1 MQRREFVLSTLS
13 VTTAV
18 ALWVDLRQ
26 LAQAEGNAAAVSD
39 PLFDALCDLVIPD
52 SETPGARRAGVSQ
65 FLVLALA
72 HGIAGCTAEDRH
84 RLEALLN
91 VAAHGDFASL
101 SRDKQHEVLE
111 TVDAA
116 AYVSPDSVW
125 PRIKGLIL
133 MGYYTSEIGATQ
145 ELRYQLV
152 PGRFDPDVAQGPSD
166 RAFSNDW
173 TGQRF

>member
-1 MQRREFVLSTLS
+1 MQRREFVVSALAA
-13 VTTAV
+13 TTA
-18 ALWVDLRQ
+18 ATLWADLNR
-26 LAQAEGNAAAVSD
+26 LARAQGKAAAASD
-39 PLFDALCDLVIPD
+39 PLFDAVCDLVIPD
-52 SETPGARRAGVSQ
+52 SDTPGAKRAGVAR

-72 HGIAGCTAEDRH
+72 HGIAGSATEDRH
-84 RLEALLN
+84 RLEAVLN
-91 VAAHGDFASL
+91 GASHGDFVSL
-101 SRDKQHEVLE
+101 SRVKQHDVLE
-111 TVDAA
+111 AVDAA
-116 AYVSPDSVW
+116 AYGTPDSVW

-152 PGRFDPDVAQGPSD
+152 PGRFDPDVSQGPSD

>member
-1 MQRREFVLSTLS
+1 MQRREFVVSTLS
-13 VTTAV
+13 VSAMAAV
-18 ALWVDLRQ
+18 WADLNR
-26 LAQAEGNAAAVSD
+26 LAQAKGNAPAMND

-52 SETPGARRAGVSQ
+52 SETPGAKRAGVPQ
-65 FLVLALA
+65 FLQLALA
-72 HGIAGCTAEDRH
+72 HGIAGSTTQDRH
-84 RLEALLN
+84 RLEVLLS

-101 SRDKQHEVLE
+101 PRDKQHEVLE
-111 TVDAA
+111 AVDAA
-116 AYVSPDSVW
+116 AYGSPDSVW

-133 MGYYTSEIGATQ
+133 MGYYTSEIGASQ

-152 PGRFDPDVAQGPSD
+152 PGRFDPDVPQGPAD